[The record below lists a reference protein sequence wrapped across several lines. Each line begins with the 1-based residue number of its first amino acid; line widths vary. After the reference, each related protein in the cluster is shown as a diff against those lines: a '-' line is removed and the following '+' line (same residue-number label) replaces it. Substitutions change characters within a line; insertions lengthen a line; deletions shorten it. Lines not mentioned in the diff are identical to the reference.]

1 MSFLSYTCTCP
12 PFSRTTHDP
21 SLFYLIFF
29 RYTPLHYSAAYNFL
43 DFLEEFI
50 ENGATIDI
58 GDQKGAEC
66 TCLHSDLL
74 SHSSRHTYCLHPHTP
89 TGATPLHLAAL
100 NGRLEATRILLHRG
114 ADPNIAARSGDT
126 PLHLGALN
134 GHADVVSS

>member
-1 MSFLSYTCTCP
+1 M
-12 PFSRTTHDP
+12 
-21 SLFYLIFF
+21 IFF

-58 GDQKGAEC
+58 GDQKGALVC
-66 TCLHSDLL
+66 TLTYY
-74 SHSSRHTYCLHPHTP
+74 HTHHLILCLHPHTP

>member
-1 MSFLSYTCTCP
+1 MP
-12 PFSRTTHDP
+12 
-21 SLFYLIFF
+21 
-29 RYTPLHYSAAYNFL
+29 
-43 DFLEEFI
+43 
-50 ENGATIDI
+50 
-58 GDQKGAEC
+58 EC
-66 TCLHSDLL
+66 ACLHSDLL
-74 SHSSRHTYCLHPHTP
+74 SRSSSHTYTRFMSTPPLHTP